1 MESFRCNRGTFLIS
15 GRYIMDF
22 GFLIL
27 LSLFSAL
34 TWGLVRLCASLG
46 EEQR

>member
-1 MESFRCNRGTFLIS
+1 
-15 GRYIMDF
+15 MDF
-22 GFLIL
+22 GFLVL

-46 EEQR
+46 EEQ